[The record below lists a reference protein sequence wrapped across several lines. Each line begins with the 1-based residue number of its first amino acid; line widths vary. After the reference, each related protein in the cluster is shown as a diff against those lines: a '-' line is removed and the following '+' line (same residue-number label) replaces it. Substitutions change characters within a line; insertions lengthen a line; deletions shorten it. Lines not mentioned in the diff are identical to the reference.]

1 MRTLTIDGEKTI
13 TGSFNTLPS
22 EIDTIEY
29 LILSSFINDKS
40 RINNP
45 SKSLEVKIVENAL
58 ENYGIEFFE
67 ENNSL
72 TIIGKEKFEV
82 PKENIN
88 VGFSEITAGFIIP
101 LSILVDG
108 KTYFNGKKKTILK
121 LINQLM
127 QILEIEKR
135 YRKKES
141 IEIEGPINKKQLIKL
156 NEKINQYLVS
166 GIILSLLKNNNK
178 DIEIKT
184 SKELFKN
191 PLLKFTLKTIEE
203 VGIKININEEENTLI
218 IPSQRES
225 FQSLEKTIDGSYFSS
240 SIILS
245 IASISHSL
253 IRANSLKMKSFQ
265 PEKAIIDLLKQHGAE
280 VIIEK
285 DFLEIDSRSSEF
297 KPISFDSYEA
307 PSLTPI
313 AIALGCLSNKWSIIK
328 NIDNAY
334 IDKDWIKLLE
344 IELRKIGAEMHFDG
358 KTIYLRAEKL
368 SPAKLNA
375 HEDYRIT
382 LVCLLIAYVL
392 QTKIEII
399 EANLFINNYSE
410 ILNILKNLGAEI
422 YFS

>member
-1 MRTLTIDGEKTI
+1 MRALTIDGEKTI
-13 TGSFNTLPS
+13 TGSFNSPPS

-29 LILSSFINDKS
+29 IILSSFINDKS
-40 RINNP
+40 IINNP

-72 TIIGKEKFEV
+72 TIIGKERFEE

-88 VGFSEITAGFIIP
+88 VGFSEVTAGFIIP
-101 LSILVDG
+101 ISTLVNG
-108 KTYFNGKKKTILK
+108 KTFFNGKKDIVLK

-127 QILEIEKR
+127 QILEIEKK
-135 YRKKES
+135 YRKKGS
-141 IEIEGPINKKQLIKL
+141 IEIEGPINKKELIKI

-166 GIILSLLKNNNK
+166 GIILSLLKNNKN
-178 DIEIKT
+178 IELKI
-184 SKELFKN
+184 SKELFKS

-203 VGIKININEEENTLI
+203 VGAKININEEQNTLI
-218 IPSQRES
+218 IPFQES
-225 FQSLEKTIDGSYFSS
+225 FKPIEKTIDGSYFSS

-253 IRANSLKMKSFQ
+253 IRADSLKIESFQ

-285 DFLEIDSRSSEF
+285 DFLEVDSRSSEF

-313 AIALGCLSNKWSIIK
+313 AIALGCLSNKWSIVK
-328 NIDNAY
+328 NVDSAY
-334 IDKDWIKLLE
+334 VDKDWIKLLE
-344 IELRKIGAEMHFDG
+344 IELRKIGVEMHFDE
-358 KTIYLRAEKL
+358 KTIYLRGEKI

-375 HEDYRIT
+375 HEDHRIA
-382 LVCLLIAYVL
+382 LVCLLIAYIL

-399 EANLFINNYSE
+399 EADLFINSYSE
-410 ILNILKNLGAEI
+410 ILNILKKLGAEI
-422 YFS
+422 YIS

>member
-127 QILEIEKR
+127 QVLEIEKR

-203 VGIKININEEENTLI
+203 AGIKININEEENTLI

-253 IRANSLKMKSFQ
+253 IRANSLKMESFQ

>member
-127 QILEIEKR
+127 QVLEIEKR

>member
-127 QILEIEKR
+127 QVLEIEKR

-253 IRANSLKMKSFQ
+253 IRANSLKMESFQ

>member
-13 TGSFNTLPS
+13 TGSFNAPPS

-45 SKSLEVKIVENAL
+45 SKSLEVKIIENAL

-101 LSILVDG
+101 LSILVNG
-108 KTYFNGKKKTILK
+108 KTYFNGKREIILK

-166 GIILSLLKNNNK
+166 GIILSLLKNNK
-178 DIEIKT
+178 DIEIKI
-184 SKELFKN
+184 SKELSKSS
-191 PLLKFTLKTIEE
+191 LLKFTLKTIEE
-203 VGIKININEEENTLI
+203 AGIKININEEENTLI
-218 IPSQRES
+218 IPSQQEN
-225 FQSLEKTIDGSYFSS
+225 FQLIEKTIDGSYFSS

-253 IRANSLKMKSFQ
+253 IRANSLKMESFQ

-307 PSLTPI
+307 PSLAPI

-334 IDKDWIKLLE
+334 VDKDWIKLLE
-344 IELRKIGAEMHFDG
+344 IELRKIGVEMHFDG

-375 HEDYRIT
+375 HEDYRIA
-382 LVCLLIAYVL
+382 LVCLLIAYML

-422 YFS
+422 YIS

>member
-13 TGSFNTLPS
+13 TGSFNVLPS

-29 LILSSFINDKS
+29 IILSSFINNKS
-40 RINNP
+40 IINNP

-82 PKENIN
+82 SKENIN

-101 LSILVDG
+101 LSTLVDG
-108 KTYFNGKKKTILK
+108 KTYFNGKKEIILK
-121 LINQLM
+121 IINQLM
-127 QILEIEKR
+127 QILEVEKR

-156 NEKINQYLVS
+156 NEKINQYLIS
-166 GIILSLLKNNNK
+166 GIILSLLKNNK
-178 DIEIKT
+178 DIEIKI
-184 SKELFKN
+184 SKELFRSS
-191 PLLKFTLKTIEE
+191 LLRFTLKTIEE
-203 VGIKININEEENTLI
+203 AGIKININEEKNTLI
-218 IPSQRES
+218 IPSQQEN
-225 FQSLEKTIDGSYFSS
+225 FQSIEKTIDGSYFSS

-253 IRANSLKMKSFQ
+253 IRANSLKMESLQ

-285 DFLEIDSRSSEF
+285 DFLEVDSRSSEF

-334 IDKDWIKLLE
+334 VDKDWIKLLE
-344 IELRKIGAEMHFDG
+344 IELRKIGVETYFDG

-368 SPAKLNA
+368 APAKLNA
-375 HEDYRIT
+375 HEDYRIA
-382 LVCLLIAYVL
+382 LVCLLIAYIL

-422 YFS
+422 YIS

>member
-13 TGSFNTLPS
+13 TGSFNVLPS

-29 LILSSFINDKS
+29 IILSSFINNKS
-40 RINNP
+40 IINNP
-45 SKSLEVKIVENAL
+45 SKSLEVKIIENAL

-101 LSILVDG
+101 LSTLVDG
-108 KTYFNGKKKTILK
+108 KTYFNGKKEIILK
-121 LINQLM
+121 IINQLM
-127 QILEIEKR
+127 QILEVEKR

-166 GIILSLLKNNNK
+166 GIILSLLKDNK
-178 DIEIKT
+178 DIELKI
-184 SKELFKN
+184 SKELFRSS
-191 PLLKFTLKTIEE
+191 LLRFTLKTIEE
-203 VGIKININEEENTLI
+203 AGIKININEEENTLI
-218 IPSQRES
+218 IPSQQEN
-225 FQSLEKTIDGSYFSS
+225 FQSIEKTIDGSYFSS

-253 IRANSLKMKSFQ
+253 IRANSLKMESLQ

-285 DFLEIDSRSSEF
+285 DFLEVDSRSSEF

-334 IDKDWIKLLE
+334 VDKDWIKLLE
-344 IELRKIGAEMHFDG
+344 IELRKIGVETYFDG

-368 SPAKLNA
+368 APAKLNA
-375 HEDYRIT
+375 HEDYRIA
-382 LVCLLIAYVL
+382 LVCLLIAYIL

-422 YFS
+422 YIS

>member
-13 TGSFNTLPS
+13 TGSFNAPPS

-45 SKSLEVKIVENAL
+45 SKSLEVKIIENAL

-88 VGFSEITAGFIIP
+88 VGFSEVTAGFIIP
-101 LSILVDG
+101 LSILVNG
-108 KTYFNGKKKTILK
+108 KTYFNGKREIILK

-166 GIILSLLKNNNK
+166 GIILSLLKNNK
-178 DIEIKT
+178 DIEIKI
-184 SKELFKN
+184 SKELSKSS
-191 PLLKFTLKTIEE
+191 LLKFTLKTIEE
-203 VGIKININEEENTLI
+203 AGIKININEEENTLI
-218 IPSQRES
+218 IPSQQEN
-225 FQSLEKTIDGSYFSS
+225 FQSIEKTIDGSYFSS

-253 IRANSLKMKSFQ
+253 IRANSLKMESFQ

-285 DFLEIDSRSSEF
+285 DFLEVDSRSSEF

-334 IDKDWIKLLE
+334 VDKDWIKLLE
-344 IELRKIGAEMHFDG
+344 IELRKIGVETYFDG

-368 SPAKLNA
+368 APAKLNA
-375 HEDYRIT
+375 HEDYRIA
-382 LVCLLIAYVL
+382 LVCLLIAYIL

-410 ILNILKNLGAEI
+410 ILNILKSLGAEI
-422 YFS
+422 NF

>member
-1 MRTLTIDGEKTI
+1 MRTLVIDGEKTI
-13 TGSFNTLPS
+13 TGSFNAPPS

-29 LILSSFINDKS
+29 IILSSFINDKS
-40 RINNP
+40 KINNP

-72 TIIGKEKFEV
+72 TIIGKERFEE

-88 VGFSEITAGFIIP
+88 VGLSEITAGFIIP
-101 LSILVDG
+101 LSTLAYG
-108 KTYFNGKKKTILK
+108 RTFFNGKKEIILK

-127 QILEIEKR
+127 QTFEIEKR
-135 YRKKES
+135 YRKKEL
-141 IEIEGPINKKQLIKL
+141 IEIEGPINKKQLIKI

-166 GIILSLLKNNNK
+166 GIILSLLKDNKNN
-178 DIEIKT
+178 IELKI

-191 PLLKFTLKTIEE
+191 PLFKFTLKTIEE
-203 VGIKININEEENTLI
+203 VGARINIDEEKNTLI
-218 IPSQRES
+218 IPPQEN
-225 FQSLEKTIDGSYFSS
+225 FKPIEKTIDGSYFSS

-253 IRANSLKMKSFQ
+253 IRANSLKVESFQ
-265 PEKAIIDLLKQHGAE
+265 PEKIIIDLLKQQGVE

-285 DFLEIDSRSSEF
+285 DFLEVDSRSSEF
-297 KPISFDSYEA
+297 KPISFNSYEA

-328 NIDNAY
+328 NIDNTY

-344 IELRKIGAEMHFDG
+344 IELRKIGVEMHFDG
-358 KTIYLRAEKL
+358 KTIYLKGEKL
-368 SPAKLNA
+368 FPAKLNA
-375 HEDYRIT
+375 HEDYRIALT
-382 LVCLLIAYVL
+382 CLLIAYIL

-399 EANLFINNYSE
+399 EANLFINSYGE

-422 YFS
+422 YIS

>member
-13 TGSFNTLPS
+13 TGSFNVLPS

-29 LILSSFINDKS
+29 IILSSFINNKS
-40 RINNP
+40 IINNP

-82 PKENIN
+82 SKENIN

-101 LSILVDG
+101 LSTLVDG
-108 KTYFNGKKKTILK
+108 KTYFNGKKEIILK
-121 LINQLM
+121 IINQLM
-127 QILEIEKR
+127 QILEVEKR

-156 NEKINQYLVS
+156 NEKINQYLIS
-166 GIILSLLKNNNK
+166 GIILSLLKNNK
-178 DIEIKT
+178 DIEIKI
-184 SKELFKN
+184 SKELFRSS
-191 PLLKFTLKTIEE
+191 LLRFTLKTIEE
-203 VGIKININEEENTLI
+203 AGIKININEEKNTLI
-218 IPSQRES
+218 IPSQQES
-225 FQSLEKTIDGSYFSS
+225 FQSIEKTIDGSYFSS

-253 IRANSLKMKSFQ
+253 IRANSLKMESLQ

-285 DFLEIDSRSSEF
+285 DFLEVDSRSSEF

-334 IDKDWIKLLE
+334 VDKDWIKLLE
-344 IELRKIGAEMHFDG
+344 IELRKIGVETYFDG

-368 SPAKLNA
+368 APAKLNA
-375 HEDYRIT
+375 HEDYRIA
-382 LVCLLIAYVL
+382 LVCLLIAYIL

-422 YFS
+422 YIS

>member
-13 TGSFNTLPS
+13 TGSFNVLPS

-29 LILSSFINDKS
+29 IILSSFINDKS
-40 RINNP
+40 IINNP
-45 SKSLEVKIVENAL
+45 SKSLEVKIIENAL

-82 PKENIN
+82 SKENIN
-88 VGFSEITAGFIIP
+88 VGFSDITAGFIIP
-101 LSILVDG
+101 LSTLVDG
-108 KTYFNGKKKTILK
+108 KTYFNGKKEIILK
-121 LINQLM
+121 IINQLM
-127 QILEIEKR
+127 QILEVEKR

-156 NEKINQYLVS
+156 NEKINQYLIS
-166 GIILSLLKNNNK
+166 GIILSLLKNNK
-178 DIEIKT
+178 DIEIKI
-184 SKELFKN
+184 SKELFRSS
-191 PLLKFTLKTIEE
+191 LLRFTLKTIEE
-203 VGIKININEEENTLI
+203 AGIKININEEKNTLI
-218 IPSQRES
+218 IPSQQES
-225 FQSLEKTIDGSYFSS
+225 FQSIEKTIDGSYFSS

-253 IRANSLKMKSFQ
+253 IRANSLKMESLQ

-285 DFLEIDSRSSEF
+285 DFLEVDSRSSEF

-334 IDKDWIKLLE
+334 VDKDWIKLLE
-344 IELRKIGAEMHFDG
+344 IELRKIGVETYFDG
-358 KTIYLRAEKL
+358 KTIYLRVEKL
-368 SPAKLNA
+368 ASAKLNA
-375 HEDYRIT
+375 HEDYRIA
-382 LVCLLIAYVL
+382 LVCLLIAYIL

-399 EANLFINNYSE
+399 EADLFINNYSE

-422 YFS
+422 YIS

>member
-13 TGSFNTLPS
+13 TGSFNAPPS

-29 LILSSFINDKS
+29 IILSSFINDKS

-72 TIIGKEKFEV
+72 TIIGKEEFEI

-101 LSILVDG
+101 LSTLVNG
-108 KTYFNGKKKTILK
+108 KTFFNGKREIILN

-141 IEIEGPINKKQLIKL
+141 IEIEGPINKKQSIKI
-156 NEKINQYLVS
+156 NEKNNQYLIS
-166 GIILSLLKNNNK
+166 GIILSLLKNNKN
-178 DIEIKT
+178 IELKI
-184 SKELFKN
+184 SKELFKS

-203 VGIKININEEENTLI
+203 VGIRININEEENTLI
-218 IPSQRES
+218 IPFQES
-225 FQSLEKTIDGSYFSS
+225 FKPIEKTINGSYFSS

-253 IRANSLKMKSFQ
+253 IRASSLKIESFQ

-285 DFLEIDSRSSEF
+285 DFLEVDSRSSEF
-297 KPISFDSYEA
+297 KPISFNSYEA
-307 PSLTPI
+307 PSLTLI

-328 NIDNAY
+328 NVDSAY
-334 IDKDWIKLLE
+334 VDKDWIRLLE
-344 IELRKIGAEMHFDG
+344 IELRKIGTEMHFDG
-358 KTIYLRAEKL
+358 KTIYLRGEKL
-368 SPAKLNA
+368 SPTKLNA
-375 HEDYRIT
+375 HEDYRIA
-382 LVCLLIAYVL
+382 LICLLIAYIL

-399 EANLFINNYSE
+399 EADLFINSYGE

-422 YFS
+422 YIS